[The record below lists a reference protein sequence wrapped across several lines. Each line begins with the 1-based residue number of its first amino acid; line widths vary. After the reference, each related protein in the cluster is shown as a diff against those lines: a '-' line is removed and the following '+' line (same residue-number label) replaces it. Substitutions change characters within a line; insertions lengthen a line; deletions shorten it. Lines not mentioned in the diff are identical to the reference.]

1 MRDAVASLL
10 VNVLTHEIQMQR
22 AAMES
27 PQLFRKLV
35 RDNNSGIQVPYM
47 AGLPLSLEEELH
59 MLLDAGSTLKDFG
72 SWRIW
77 LVRRT
82 LRCSIF

>member
-10 VNVLTHEIQMQR
+10 VNVLTHEIKMQR

-27 PQLFRKLV
+27 PQLFRQWV

-59 MLLDAGSTLKDFG
+59 MLLDTGSTLKDFG
-72 SWRIW
+72 SWRI
-77 LVRRT
+77 LLGRRT
-82 LRCSIF
+82 LRSAIF